1 MDKSFDHRQKA
12 ILTGVTTIT
21 TLLMFYFG
29 FNYLKGINI
38 FSKNVSYY
46 ATFDDIQGVDRS
58 TKVYVNGY
66 RVGNVRKINFD
77 YEGFN
82 GAVVE
87 LSLDSSLKIPRGS
100 KLVIKNNPLGGGSI
114 TLLLPEQ
121 ITDYLAKN
129 DTLRGEQAT
138 DMMAKLTDELIPN
151 LNAAVLSL
159 DTLVGSVDGLVKNP
173 DITKTLA
180 QLNATTSALQGSSVK
195 INHMM
200 DRQVPE
206 IMSNV
211 ERSTESIQKVAGQV
225 ANANIEKTLAE
236 FTQVVSDLKK
246 LSGQLANEDS
256 SLGLL
261 LNDKGLYQR
270 LDAAAL
276 SADSLLKDIQKNP
289 KRYVSFSVF

>member
-12 ILTGVTTIT
+12 ILAGVTTIT

-46 ATFDDIQGVDRS
+46 ATFDNIQGVDRS

>member
-46 ATFDDIQGVDRS
+46 ATFDNIQGVDRS

-211 ERSTESIQKVAGQV
+211 ERSTESIQKVAEQV

>member
-46 ATFDDIQGVDRS
+46 ATFDNIQGVDRS

-159 DTLVGSVDGLVKNP
+159 DTLVGSLDGLVKNP

>member
-1 MDKSFDHRQKA
+1 
-12 ILTGVTTIT
+12 
-21 TLLMFYFG
+21 
-29 FNYLKGINI
+29 
-38 FSKNVSYY
+38 
-46 ATFDDIQGVDRS
+46 
-58 TKVYVNGY
+58 
-66 RVGNVRKINFD
+66 
-77 YEGFN
+77 
-82 GAVVE
+82 
-87 LSLDSSLKIPRGS
+87 
-100 KLVIKNNPLGGGSI
+100 
-114 TLLLPEQ
+114 
-121 ITDYLAKN
+121 
-129 DTLRGEQAT
+129 
-138 DMMAKLTDELIPN
+138 
-151 LNAAVLSL
+151 
-159 DTLVGSVDGLVKNP
+159 
-173 DITKTLA
+173 
-180 QLNATTSALQGSSVK
+180 
-195 INHMM
+195 M

>member
-12 ILTGVTTIT
+12 ILAGVTTIT

-46 ATFDDIQGVDRS
+46 ATFDNIQGVDRS

-77 YEGFN
+77 YERFN

-159 DTLVGSVDGLVKNP
+159 DTLVGSLDGLVKNP

>member
-46 ATFDDIQGVDRS
+46 ATFDNIQGVDRS